1 MKPGI
6 KDVREKQ
13 ASKEFAHVR
22 LRASASHAK
31 QRFAPGNLVMEG
43 KEKAEE
49 VTDVIID
56 EGIDLAKKHK
66 WPLAGVAAAIGL
78 LLARKP
84 IQDVVS
90 KIRKA
95 E

>member
-6 KDVREKQ
+6 KDIHEKQ
-13 ASKEFAHVR
+13 ARKKLAHVQ
-22 LRASASHAK
+22 LKASAAHAK

-43 KEKAEE
+43 KEKAEQ
-49 VTDVIID
+49 VTDVIVD
-56 EGIDLAKKHK
+56 ESIDLAKKHK

-84 IQDVVS
+84 IQDAVS